1 MDVKLSLSFLLWL
14 LGYVVGLCTFVFI
27 RMDIMYLTL
36 IYGFGVTKHVLLSA
50 EMKRC
55 FKFSSITYICL
66 VVIFLFYIHLKYST
80 EVKAFP

>member
-36 IYGFGVTKHVLLSA
+36 IYGFGVTKHVLLSTG
-50 EMKRC
+50 MK
-55 FKFSSITYICL
+55 
-66 VVIFLFYIHLKYST
+66 
-80 EVKAFP
+80 